1 MSFAKVIDKY
11 RTQSFNTRD
20 QGFKFERLM
29 KSFLMTDRRYS
40 SLFDN
45 IWLWSEFPSRKDF
58 GSGVDTGI
66 DLVAHEKN
74 GNYWAIQCKCFNSS
88 TAIDKP
94 MVDSF
99 ISTSGRTFADV
110 VDFTTRRFA
119 RRLWLDTT
127 TKGFNSNA
135 EDSIKN
141 QTPPVSRLG
150 FYDLASADV
159 DWDALENGL
168 TGEKAEK
175 PKYELLEHQR
185 RAVAAAHDYF
195 QFRDRGKLIMACGT
209 GKTFTALRIV
219 EDQVNRDKPTAL
231 VLVPSIALLGQ
242 LLNEWCAQSQKP
254 IHAVCICSDPKSTQK
269 VSKDD
274 DNSELSIVDLAL
286 PASTNYDEIESQV
299 REARML
305 QKTDGG
311 MVVVFSTYQ
320 SIDVISNVQSRLGS
334 DLVFDITVC
343 DEAHRTTG
351 VTLKGEEDSNFVK
364 VHDSAFIISKK
375 RMYMTATPRLYNDDH
390 KKKASEQEAYLC
402 SMDDPAIYGEEIFHI
417 GFGEAVEKQLLSDY
431 KVLVLTISEDQMTK
445 KLQQAISVRNSEIS
459 TDDSLKLIGCINAL
473 SKRTSDTAQLKDVDP
488 GLMHSA
494 VAFCPTIKASKQI
507 VTQMNACKEAY
518 YEILSEEDRKEIV
531 TISADHIDGSMGAN
545 TRSEKL
551 NWLRNVDVDGSE
563 CRMLMN
569 VRCLSEGVDVPSLDA
584 VLFLSARNSQVD
596 VVQSVGRVMRRASG
610 KRYGY
615 IIIPVVIPANV
626 KPEDALDDN
635 ERFKVVWSVLQAL
648 RAHDDRFE
656 ATVNKIDLNKKKP
669 KNILVGHTYIGGSD
683 TKASDDADS
692 IRGAVEQQ
700 MELNF
705 ETYQNAIFAKMVER
719 CGERRYWEQWAADV
733 ARIAERHIYQITQ
746 LIHEEGSKPQKAFER
761 YLKGLRKNI
770 NPSVTEEEAVQMLAQ
785 HFITQPV
792 FDALFQNY
800 SFAQNNPMSKS
811 MQTMVEIL
819 NEQTPQED
827 TEKLEKFYDSVRR
840 RAKDIDNAEAK
851 QKVIV
856 ELYEKFFKTAFPK
869 TVEKL
874 GIVYTP
880 VEIVDFIINS
890 VEDVLNKEFGRSISE
905 ENVHVLDPFTGTGTF
920 IVRLLQSG
928 IIKPEDMA
936 RKYKNELHA
945 CEIVLLAYYIASINI
960 ENVYHDFM
968 AEHMNEVKK
977 YEEEHYW
984 EEERAVAESGAS
996 SKSLEYQPFNGIC
1009 LTDTFQMTEDN
1020 SALFEEFFPQNSARV
1035 NKLKKT
1041 PITVIVSNPPYST
1054 GQNSA
1059 NDNAQNQHYEILEQR
1074 IASTY
1079 AKKGLAT
1086 NKNSLYDSYIKA
1098 FRWATDRFTILDKA
1112 GEIKGYRDGVI
1123 GFVSNAGWLDG
1134 NAMDGMRKSLE
1145 NEFAAIY
1152 VFNLRGNQRTSGE
1165 LSKKEGGKV
1174 FGSGSRTPIAITILV
1189 KKKDFNGKA
1198 KIHYYAVDDYLKRED
1213 KLELVKQKKSVLN
1226 PSFKTTILKPNE
1238 HGDWISQRNDRFG
1251 TWIPMGNKEGNGSK
1265 SFFSPVYS
1273 RGLATA
1279 RDSWC
1284 YCYSQVQL
1292 KNQLKKSI
1300 DFYNNQ
1306 RLLFV
1311 KEKEL
1316 NSAVNVR
1323 SFVRYD
1329 SSKLSWNRG
1338 ILNYC
1343 EKNKPIAFKDSSVYI
1358 ALYRPFCK
1366 QNCYFNTAMNDM
1378 TYQMPKLFPTATSNN
1393 LLICVSGVGDKFF
1406 SAIMTDSIPDLH
1418 VNATS
1423 QCFPLYWYKEDE
1435 TFVGGLFDDGK
1446 KQYIRHDGV
1455 SEFILKRAQEK
1466 YGPRVMKEDIFYYVY
1481 GILHSESYRTTFEAD
1496 LKKTLPRFPL
1506 VTEPKKFWDFSKAG
1520 RQLAELHLNYE
1531 SVEPCP
1537 DVVVSGDDGVHYEV
1551 EKMRFPAKG
1560 QKDTIIYNSFIT
1572 LKNIPEKAYE
1582 YVVNGKSAIEWILER
1597 YAVTTDKASGIVN
1610 DPNDWAKEHNKPRY
1624 ILDLLLSVIN
1634 VSVQTV
1640 DIVKSLPDVNWNKE

>member
-1 MSFAKVIDKY
+1 MGFLDILKKY
-11 RTQSFNTRD
+11 KTQSFSTRD
-20 QGFKFERLM
+20 QGYRFERLM
-29 KSFLMTDRRYS
+29 KAFLLTDRRYS
-40 SLFDN
+40 SLFDEV
-45 IWLWSEFPSRKDF
+45 WLWSEFPSRKDF

-74 GNYWAIQCKCFNSS
+74 GNYWAIQCKCFDEL
-88 TAIDKP
+88 TTIDKP
-94 MVDSF
+94 MVDTFLS
-99 ISTSGRTFADV
+99 SSGRSFSDV
-110 VDFTTRRFA
+110 RDFTTRRFA

-127 TKGFNSNA
+127 TKGFNKNA
-135 EDSIKN
+135 EDAIKN
-141 QTPPVSRLG
+141 QLPPVSRLG
-150 FYDLASADV
+150 YYDLANSEV
-159 DWDALENGL
+159 DWDKLEEGL
-168 TGEKAEK
+168 TGSSAEK
-175 PKYELLEHQR
+175 PKYGLREHQQ
-185 RAVAAAHDYF
+185 RALKAAHDYF

-209 GKTFTALRIV
+209 GKTFTALKIV
-219 EDQVNRDKPTAL
+219 EDQVDKTSPTAL

-242 LLNEWCAQSQKP
+242 LLNEWCAQAEKP
-254 IHAVCICSDPKSTQK
+254 IHPVCICSDPKASQK
-269 VSKDD
+269 VSKDED
-274 DNSELSIVDLAL
+274 SIESSIVDLAL
-286 PASTNYDEIESQV
+286 PASTNYNEIEAQV
-299 REARML
+299 SEARLL
-305 QKTDGG
+305 QQKDGG

-320 SIDVISNVQSRLGS
+320 SIDVISNVQKRLG
-334 DLVFDITVC
+334 DKLIFDITVC

-351 VTLKGEEDSNFVK
+351 VTLKGDEDSNFVK
-364 VHDSAFIISKK
+364 VHDPEFIHSKK
-375 RMYMTATPRLYNDDH
+375 RMYMTATPRLYSPGD
-390 KKKASEQEAYLC
+390 KKKASEKESYLC
-402 SMDDPAIYGEEIFHI
+402 SMDDSAMYGEEIFHI
-417 GFGEAVEKQLLSDY
+417 GFGEAVEKNLLSDY
-431 KVLVLTISEDQMTK
+431 KVLVLTISEDQMSK
-445 KLQQAISVRNSEIS
+445 QLQQAISVRDSEIS

-473 SKRTSDTAQLKDVDP
+473 SKRTSDTAQLKAVDP

-494 VAFCPTIKASKQI
+494 VAFCQTIKASKQI
-507 VTQMNACKEAY
+507 VSQMNSCKDAY
-518 YEILSEEDRKEIV
+518 YETLSEEDRKGIV
-531 TISADHIDGSMGAN
+531 TITADHIDGSMGSN

-551 NWLRNVDVDGSE
+551 NWLKNVDIDSSE
-563 CRMLMN
+563 CRMLTN

-584 VLFLSARNSQVD
+584 VLFLSARNSEVD
-596 VVQSVGRVMRRASG
+596 VVQSVGRVMRRSTG

-615 IIIPVVIPANV
+615 IIIPVVIPANI

-635 ERFKVVWSVLQAL
+635 ERFQIVWKVLQAL

-656 ATVNKIDLNKKKP
+656 ATINKIDLNKKKP
-669 KNILVGHTYIGGSD
+669 SNILVSHTNIGGAD
-683 TKASDDADS
+683 TKAGDDAEAV
-692 IRGAVEQQ
+692 RGAIDQQ

-705 ETYQNAIFAKMVER
+705 ETYQNAIFAKMVEK

-761 YLKGLRKNI
+761 YIKGLRKNI
-770 NPSVTEEEAVQMLAQ
+770 NPSVTEEDAIQMLAQ

-811 MQTMVEIL
+811 MQQMVDIL
-819 NEQTPQED
+819 NERTPQED
-827 TEKLEKFYDSVRR
+827 SEKLEKFYESVRR

-890 VEDVLNKEFGRSISE
+890 VEDILKKEFGRSISD

-968 AEHMNEVKK
+968 AELTEEVKK
-977 YEEEHYW
+977 HEDNHYW
-984 EEERAVAESGAS
+984 EERAVAESGAP

-1020 SALFEEFFPQNSARV
+1020 SALIEEFFPQNSARV

-1041 PITVIVSNPPYST
+1041 PITVIISNPPYSV
-1054 GQNSA
+1054 G
-1059 NDNAQNQHYEILEQR
+1059 
-1074 IASTY
+1074 ASTGDQTNQNESY
-1079 AKKGLAT
+1079 DLLQSSISKTYMALSASKGLR
-1086 NKNSLYDSYIKA
+1086 SLHDSYIKA
-1098 FRWATDRFTILDKA
+1098 FRWATDRFAVMDKV

-1123 GFVSNAGWLDG
+1123 GFVSNAGWLEG

-1145 NEFAAIY
+1145 KEFAAIY
-1152 VFNLRGNQRTSGE
+1152 VFNLRGNCRTQGE
-1165 LSKKEGGKV
+1165 LRKKEAGNV
-1174 FGSGSRTPIAITILV
+1174 FGLGSRTPIAITILV

-1198 KIHYYAVDDYLKRED
+1198 KIHYYAVDDYLKREE
-1213 KLELVKQKKSVLN
+1213 KLDLVKKKKSVLN
-1226 PSFKTTILKPNE
+1226 SKFKMTVINPDEFGDWVSNRNTKFDSFIPLAEKGKKESMFFNGFSGGVVTSRDPWCYNSSNKTVISRTRLLINNYNSELKRYIDSKSSLEPKDFVKLDPSCSSWTRAQYSSFKSKKT
-1238 HGDWISQRNDRFG
+1238 
-1251 TWIPMGNKEGNGSK
+1251 KE
-1265 SFFSPVYS
+1265 
-1273 RGLATA
+1273 
-1279 RDSWC
+1279 W
-1284 YCYSQVQL
+1284 
-1292 KNQLKKSI
+1292 
-1300 DFYNNQ
+1300 
-1306 RLLFV
+1306 
-1311 KEKEL
+1311 
-1316 NSAVNVR
+1316 NSECIREA
-1323 SFVRYD
+1323 S
-1329 SSKLSWNRG
+1329 
-1338 ILNYC
+1338 
-1343 EKNKPIAFKDSSVYI
+1343 
-1358 ALYRPFCK
+1358 YRPFFYQK
-1366 QNCYFNTAMNDM
+1366 MYFGTSLNECGYKMGDIYPLYSSTNVIITISMN
-1378 TYQMPKLFPTATSNN
+1378 SNKIG
-1393 LLICVSGVGDKFF
+1393 LPLITDHIADYHFNGD
-1406 SAIMTDSIPDLH
+1406 SA
-1418 VNATS
+1418 
-1423 QCFPLYWYKEDE
+1423 CFPLHWYAEDNV
-1435 TFVGGLFDDGK
+1435 FQGGLFDDGK
-1446 KQYIRHDGV
+1446 KQYTQHDGV
-1455 SEFILKRAQEK
+1455 SDFILKQAQEK
-1466 YGPRVMKEDIFYYVY
+1466 YGPRVTKEDIFYYVY

-1496 LKKTLPRFPL
+1496 LKKTLPRLPL

-1537 DVVVSGDDGVHYEV
+1537 DVVVSGDDGVHYDV

-1560 QKDTIIYNSFIT
+1560 QKDTIIFNSRIT
-1572 LKNIPEKAYE
+1572 VKNIPDKAYE
-1582 YVVNGKSAIEWILER
+1582 YIVNGKSAIEWIMER

-1640 DIVKSLPDVNWNKE
+1640 DIVKSLPEVDWEKE